1 MAGKKLSV
9 IRRILW
15 WIVGILAVVV
25 TIGGYFVY
33 RNILAPN
40 VVVKTGPMYIYIPT
54 NSTFADVVDIL
65 KKQDFLKNEK
75 SFEWTAGEMKY
86 IGNIKP
92 GKYQLNPGMSNK
104 DLIRLLK
111 SGRQTPVRLVFNNIR
126 TKEELAARIS
136 EQIEATSMTILNLLN
151 DDDYVRKMGFTT
163 DNVLSLFIPNTYEV
177 YWNTSADKF
186 LQRMKKEYDKFW
198 TPERTDKAVEMG
210 MKRSQ
215 VSVLAS
221 IVQQE
226 SIKEDEK
233 PTIAGVYMNRLKK
246 NWKLEADP
254 TLVYA
259 LGDFTVN
266 RILNVYKKIVS
277 PYNTYMYTGLP
288 PGPICLPTITSIDAV
303 LNYGRHDYFYFCAK
317 DDFSGYHAFAAS
329 YAQHLVNARR
339 FQKALNQR
347 GIKS

>member
-1 MAGKKLSV
+1 MAKKWSL
-9 IRRILW
+9 IRRIMW
-15 WIVGILAVVV
+15 WIVAILAIVVS
-25 TIGGYFVY
+25 IGGFLLYKNFF
-33 RNILAPN
+33 APN
-40 VVVKTGPMYIYIPT
+40 VTVHTGPMYIYIPT
-54 NSTFADVVDIL
+54 NSTFSDVVDIL

-75 SFEWTAGEMKY
+75 SFVWTAGEMKY

-92 GKYQLNPGMSNK
+92 GKYQLRPGMSNK
-104 DLIRLLK
+104 DLVRLLK
-111 SGRQTPVRLVFNNIR
+111 SGKQTPVRLVFNNIR
-126 TKEELAARIS
+126 TKDELAGRIS
-136 EQIEATSMTILNLLN
+136 EQIEATSLTILNLLN
-151 DDDYVRKMGFTT
+151 DDDYVKKLGFTP
-163 DNVLSLFIPNTYEV
+163 DNVLALFIPNTYEV

-198 TPERTDKAVEMG
+198 TAERMNKAEEIG
-210 MKRSQ
+210 LKRIQ

-226 SIKEDEK
+226 SIMEDEK

-288 PGPICLPTITSIDAV
+288 PGPICLPTISSIDAV
-303 LNYGRHDYFYFCAK
+303 LNYVRHDYFYFCAK

-339 FQKALNQR
+339 FQQALNRR